1 MTQIQRRI
9 WVLFSSLSKAGSR
22 MDRISLPFYML
33 GQVFTLCLA
42 SKSKNKTFSP
52 EGLLPWSE
60 KSQFLHPSF
69 ILTAFASF
77 TPSPLLVFHAPE
89 DHGHLTVSLH
99 PLTCLICLFVH
110 KLWRISGPDYFWTL
124 CRRMFFWSLGEVLL
138 LIELQAKVHHE
149 VWQWTEFWEQAIV
162 NAAARAGITTT
173 TGCLHDECVFHQV
186 SFRMSQSRVWTN
198 RMLQGLLRG
207 KSVYDGHS
215 HFPFQNHQWVIG
227 STAHIHLL
235 FVCGYRCQG
244 VIPALQEFRVY
255 S

>member
-124 CRRMFFWSLGEVLL
+124 CRRIFFFDPWGRYFYSLNSRQKFTTRSDNELNSGSRQLWTQLPELALPPPLAAFMMNVFFIKSPSACHSPEYGLIGCFKACWEGSLSMMATATYPSKTTNGSSALL
-138 LIELQAKVHHE
+138 HTFTWYSSVDIDAK
-149 VWQWTEFWEQAIV
+149 A
-162 NAAARAGITTT
+162 
-173 TGCLHDECVFHQV
+173 
-186 SFRMSQSRVWTN
+186 
-198 RMLQGLLRG
+198 
-207 KSVYDGHS
+207 
-215 HFPFQNHQWVIG
+215 
-227 STAHIHLL
+227 
-235 FVCGYRCQG
+235 
-244 VIPALQEFRVY
+244 
-255 S
+255 